1 MTIFSAWQWQTS
13 CGCLPLRNGIKNQF
27 SEKKRGVND
36 MVKKFFVINNFEF
49 EPLKVLPSK
58 AREWVAQILSVSFV
72 RDKHRFLPNFFLDS
86 AIFSLLWVVCL
97 FEASVIR
104 LPKLWTCLLLNWSY
118 EISSKQNGF
127 LLLRTKCL
135 FNYNVFIGQIKSHFY
150 FKIVTDLLKSLTVV
164 LERTSP

>member
-1 MTIFSAWQWQTS
+1 MTIFSACQWQTS
-13 CGCLPLRNGIKNQF
+13 CGCLNLRNGIKNQF
-27 SEKKRGVND
+27 CEKKRGLND

-72 RDKHRFLPNFFLDS
+72 RDKHRFLRNFFLDS

-97 FEASVIR
+97 FEASIIH
-104 LPKLWTCLLLNWSY
+104 LPTLWTCPLLNWRY
-118 EISSKQNGF
+118 EISSKRNGF

-135 FNYNVFIGQIKSHFY
+135 CNQNVFIGQIKSHFY
-150 FKIVTDLLKSLTVV
+150 FKIVTDLIRLTVV